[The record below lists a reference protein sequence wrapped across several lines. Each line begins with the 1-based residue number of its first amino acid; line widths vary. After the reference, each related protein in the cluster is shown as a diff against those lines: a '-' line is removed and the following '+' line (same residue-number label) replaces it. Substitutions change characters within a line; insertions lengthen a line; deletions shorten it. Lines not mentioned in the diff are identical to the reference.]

1 MLNMVTNKVL
11 TQNSQF
17 LFLNTNTVLYYEMGV
32 IKIYRWLQT

>member
-17 LFLNTNTVLYYEMGV
+17 LFLNTNTVLYYEMGI
-32 IKIYRWLQT
+32 IKIYQ